1 MFYLCVVF
9 KLIVNMK
16 KYILVNSDFKS
27 RLLALKAANLQ
38 LLDEEYRTS
47 PQTSLTR
54 EAIAYYQGYDLAMCH
69 VLSDLSER

>member
-1 MFYLCVVF
+1 
-9 KLIVNMK
+9 MK

-47 PQTSLTR
+47 PQNSLTR

>member
-1 MFYLCVVF
+1 MFYICVVF

-27 RLLALKAANLQ
+27 RLLALKAANL
-38 LLDEEYRTS
+38 LLLNEESSIS

-54 EAIAYYQGYDLAMCH
+54 QSIAYYQGYDLALCH
-69 VLSDLSER
+69 VLSDLSEP